1 MVQLG
6 VPHEQE
12 AFVAMATPFLS
23 SEEYD
28 EQAHQLY
35 NEGQYDDALNVLRE
49 GLALYPNS
57 VELHIGVGYAR
68 LAREE
73 YAWAR
78 RSFEEAL
85 VLEPEHEDALAGLGE
100 TLLKFGME
108 ESALRCF
115 RRTLELGY
123 ADDLD
128 LMLQSG
134 RALFREASSRDRREL
149 FAASLEFFEVA
160 VQQAPE
166 SAEAIACV
174 GYSQHRLGDDD
185 AAIASLRKS
194 LQADSDHAEARI
206 YLANILYD
214 RGDYDAAL
222 YHFDRTTTEDHWDEL
237 GIWRLIEL
245 KRAAH
250 KLDEHDPSLKP
261 WEDRLQELGGEL
273 DDIDELFIE
282 IDGGVGENGD
292 VEVARGQL
300 ELFGTL
306 LSSLADEKAQ
316 EVMAA
321 DADASPHEVLTR
333 DGRQITGSW
342 EDIVRSLQHVDA
354 DGGHEVSLEAFMTRV
369 ARRTFRETGVRVP
382 SHDVELFVRASA
394 DAGLLRI
401 VQ

>member
-1 MVQLG
+1 
-6 VPHEQE
+6 
-12 AFVAMATPFLS
+12 MATPFLS

-28 EQAHQLY
+28 ERAHQLY
-35 NEGQYDDALNVLRE
+35 NEGQYDDALSVLRE

-100 TLLKFGME
+100 TLLKFGLE
-108 ESALRCF
+108 DAALRCF

-128 LMLQSG
+128 LMLQCG
-134 RALFREASSRDRREL
+134 RALFREASTRDRKEL
-149 FAASLEFFEVA
+149 FAASQEFFEVA

-174 GYSQHRLGDDD
+174 GYAQHRLGDDD
-185 AAIASLRKS
+185 AAIASLRRS
-194 LQADSDHAEARI
+194 LQADNEHAESRI

-222 YHFDRTTTEDHWDEL
+222 YHFERTSTEDHWDEL
-237 GIWRLIEL
+237 GIWRMIEL
-245 KRAAH
+245 KRAAY
-250 KLDEHDPSLKP
+250 KLDEHAEDLKP
-261 WEDRLQELGGEL
+261 WEDRLTELGGEL

-282 IDGGVGENGD
+282 VDGAVAGESGSD

-306 LSSLADEKAQ
+306 LSSLAGTRAENPSAPRDIEF
-316 EVMAA
+316 EV
-321 DADASPHEVLTR
+321 HEILTR
-333 DGRQITGSW
+333 EGRQVTGSW
-342 EDIVRSLQHVDA
+342 EEIVRTLQDGDMEASHDASLVD
-354 DGGHEVSLEAFMTRV
+354 FMTR
-369 ARRTFRETGVRVP
+369 AAKRTFRDTGVRVP
-382 SHDVELFVRASA
+382 THDAELFVRASA

>member
-1 MVQLG
+1 M
-6 VPHEQE
+6 P
-12 AFVAMATPFLS
+12 TPFLS

-28 EQAHQLY
+28 ERAHQLY
-35 NEGQYDDALNVLRE
+35 NEGQYDDALSVLRE

-100 TLLKFGME
+100 ALLKFGLE
-108 ESALRCF
+108 EAALRCF

-128 LMLQSG
+128 LMLQIG

-149 FAASLEFFEVA
+149 FSAAQEFFEVA
-160 VQQAPE
+160 VQQAPD

-174 GYSQHRLGDDD
+174 GYAQHRLGDDD
-185 AAIASLRKS
+185 GAVTSLRRS
-194 LQADSDHAEARI
+194 LQADNEHMEARI
-206 YLANILYD
+206 YLANIMYD
-214 RGDYDAAL
+214 RSDYDASL
-222 YHFDRTTTEDHWDEL
+222 YHFERTAPEDHWDEL

-245 KRAAH
+245 KRSAH
-250 KLDEHDPSLKP
+250 KLDEHAPELKP
-261 WEDRLQELGGEL
+261 WEERLTELGGEL
-273 DDIDELFIE
+273 DEIDELFIE
-282 IDGGVGENGD
+282 VDGALAGDSGD

-300 ELFGTL
+300 ELFGNL
-306 LSSLADEKAQ
+306 LSSLADTKGEAVARAPSDIV
-316 EVMAA
+316 ERGTHIVVT
-321 DADASPHEVLTR
+321 SGGEHV
-333 DGRQITGSW
+333 TGSW
-342 EDIVRSLQHVDA
+342 EEIVRSLQNSDVEGLQDRTMS
-354 DGGHEVSLEAFMTRV
+354 EFMVRM
-369 ARRTFRETGVRVP
+369 AKRTYRETGVRVP
-382 SHDVELFVRASA
+382 HHDAELFVRASA

-401 VQ
+401 VR